1 MTSGSVA
8 AEELLERLAQ
18 HRLIGGAPR
27 KEHEWL
33 IAHSE
38 FQIYEAG
45 EALVQKGDPMR
56 LMFVLLS
63 GHASIR
69 VDRGAGPRKVLEWR
83 GGEISGV
90 LPYSRMQFSPG
101 DTSLEERTEL
111 LAVERAHFPEMI
123 RECPFITDCAVH
135 IMLDRAR
142 AFNSS
147 DLHDEKMLS
156 LGKLS
161 AGLAHELNNPAS
173 AASRSARQLSD
184 ALAEADAASRAL
196 GAANLTAEQRA
207 VLDGA
212 RETCLI
218 VPLTAVLTPL
228 ERSDREEEFAEW
240 LDDHGADNA
249 AASSLADTSAGLDL
263 LDRLA
268 AALDGPAL
276 HAAVRWIAAGCT
288 VRSLAREIEQAS
300 TRIYD
305 LVAAIKRFTYM
316 DHQSVAEATDL
327 SQGLTDTLSVML
339 AKARSKSVRVETHI
353 QPGLPRVRAFGGEL
367 NQVWT
372 NLIDNAIDAVPI
384 DGKVTVTARREL
396 DRVVVS
402 VVDNGGGIPESIRSR
417 IFDPFYTTKPVGQ
430 GTGLGLDIAQRLVRR
445 HEGEIAVESRPGRT
459 EFRVSFPIATD
470 GVAAPA
476 AS

>member
-1 MTSGSVA
+1 MIRGGVA
-8 AEELLERLAQ
+8 AEELLERLAH
-18 HRLIGGAPR
+18 HRLVGQAPR
-27 KEHEWL
+27 AEHEWL
-33 IAHSE
+33 VAHSE
-38 FQIYEAG
+38 YQSYEAG
-45 EALVQKGDPMR
+45 EVLVHKGDPMR
-56 LMFVLLS
+56 FMFVLLS

-83 GGEISGV
+83 GGDISGV
-90 LPYSRMQFSPG
+90 LPYSRMLYSPG
-101 DTSLEERTEL
+101 ETSLEEATEL
-111 LAVERAHFPEMI
+111 LSVERVHFPEMI
-123 RECPFITDCAVH
+123 RHCPTVTDSAVH

-173 AASRSARQLSD
+173 AASRSARQLAD
-184 ALAEADAASRAL
+184 ALKEADTASRAL
-196 GAANLTAEQRA
+196 GAANLSAEQRA
-207 VLDGA
+207 ILDQA
-212 RETCLI
+212 RETCLA

-228 ERSDREEEFAEW
+228 ERSDREEEFVNW
-240 LDDHGADNA
+240 LDDHGADPA
-249 AASSLADTSAGLDL
+249 AAGSLADTSAGLDL
-263 LDRLA
+263 LDTLA

-276 HAAVRWIAAGCT
+276 NAAVRWIAAGCT

-300 TRIYD
+300 TRIYE

-353 QPGLPRVRAFGGEL
+353 EPHLPKVRAFGGEL

-372 NLIDNAIDAVPI
+372 NLIDNAIDAAPTA
-384 DGKVTVTARREL
+384 GKVTVTARREL

-402 VVDNGGGIPESIRSR
+402 VVDNGGGIPEKIRSR

-445 HEGEIAVESRPGRT
+445 HEGEIAVDSQPGRT
-459 EFRVSFPIATD
+459 EFRVSFPVASD
-470 GVAAPA
+470 GVAAPVPT
-476 AS
+476 